1 MDFGHYLILTIAG
14 LVLLSIF
21 VGRLSTRIG
30 APLLLVFLALGMIVG
45 EDGPGGLQFHDF
57 QAAYAIGA
65 ASLAIVLFDG
75 GLRTKIDTLRFASW
89 PALSLATVGVI
100 VTAVIVGG
108 AAHLIFGIGWIEGL
122 LIGSIVA
129 STDAAAVF
137 FATHIAGINLSR
149 RVRSVLEAESGLNDP
164 MAVFLTITCIELLLN
179 TPATIGW
186 EQIGDF
192 AKDFLIQIVGGG
204 LLGVAGG
211 HVLVTLIN
219 RLKLS
224 AGLSP
229 ILALAS
235 ALVLF
240 AGSQAIGASG
250 FLAVYIA
257 GLVVGNRRHRAQQT
271 IERFQDGVVWLCQI
285 TMFVMLGLLVTPS
298 HLIEYLIPAVAIAV
312 VLVLVA
318 RPLAVLICVVPFR
331 LSWRETAFVSWVGL
345 RGAVPIF
352 LGTMPILAGLPNA
365 YLYFDVAFVIVLTSM
380 LVQGWTI
387 TLAARLLS
395 LVLPPAP
402 GRPLRHDIDLPED
415 VGRDMAVFAVQEASL
430 ATRVPL
436 KNLASA
442 PGTEIVAVL
451 RDGAAHAQ
459 ASVNVLLPGD
469 QVVLLGPGATLTQ
482 LDELFGETPSRAA
495 TERVLATMGEFTFDA
510 SVPIT
515 ELARAYDFAVTPS
528 DLSLTA
534 GEFLARHLRKPP
546 TAGDR
551 FQLAQIELIVQAT
564 DPSGITR
571 IGIEL
576 DPSSSTPLS
585 RDNVRMWFRH
595 IMERLSIRRP

>member
-21 VGRLSTRIG
+21 VGRVSTRIG
-30 APLLLVFLALGMIVG
+30 APLLLVFLALGMIAG
-45 EDGPGGLQFHDF
+45 EDGPGGLDF
-57 QAAYAIGA
+57 DDFRAAYAIGA

-75 GLRTKIDTLRFASW
+75 GLRTKLDTIRFASW

-100 VTAVIVGG
+100 ITAAIVGS
-108 AAHLIFGIGWIEGL
+108 AAHLLFGLGWIEGL

-137 FATHIAGINLSR
+137 FATHLAGINLSR

-164 MAVFLTITCIELLLN
+164 MAVFLTVTCIELLLN
-179 TPATIGW
+179 APATLGW
-186 EQIGDF
+186 EQIGAF
-192 AKDFLIQIVGGG
+192 TKDFLIQIVGGG

-229 ILALAS
+229 ILALGA
-235 ALVLF
+235 ALFLF
-240 AGSQAIGASG
+240 AGAQAIGASG
-250 FLAVYIA
+250 FLAAYIA

-298 HLIEYLIPAVAIAV
+298 HLLEYLIPAVAVAV
-312 VLVLVA
+312 VLVFFA
-318 RPLAVLICVVPFR
+318 RPLAVLICAAPFR

-365 YLYFDVAFVIVLTSM
+365 KLYFDVAFVIVLTSL

-387 TLAARLLS
+387 NLSARLLS
-395 LVLPPAP
+395 LVLPPAA
-402 GRPLRHDIDLPED
+402 GRSLRHDIDLPED

-436 KNLASA
+436 RDLAA
-442 PGTEIVAVL
+442 TPDTEIVAVL
-451 RDGAAHAQ
+451 RDGIAHRRELIDL
-459 ASVNVLLPGD
+459 LLPGD
-469 QVVLLGPGATLTQ
+469 QVVILGPGATLEKI
-482 LDELFGETPSRAA
+482 DEVFGEAPSREAV
-495 TERVLATMGEFTFDA
+495 ERILATMGEFSFDA
-510 SVPIT
+510 SVAIS
-515 ELARAYDFAVTPS
+515 ELARAYDFAITPS
-528 DLSLTA
+528 DLKLTA
-534 GEFLARHLRKPP
+534 GEFLARHLRKAP

-551 FQLAQIELIVQAT
+551 FRLGQIELIVQAT
-564 DPSGITR
+564 DGSEISR

-585 RDNVRMWFRH
+585 RDNVRMWLRH
-595 IMERLSIRRP
+595 IIERLNIRRF